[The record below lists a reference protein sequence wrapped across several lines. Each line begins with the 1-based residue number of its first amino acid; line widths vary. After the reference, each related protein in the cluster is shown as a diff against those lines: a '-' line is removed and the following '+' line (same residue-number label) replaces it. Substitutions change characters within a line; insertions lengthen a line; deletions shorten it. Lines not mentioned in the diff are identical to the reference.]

1 MKHPVLFPFVKYEEP
16 PFSHIKI
23 AYASDIL
30 YPSLFS
36 ISPIIFVLI
45 LSLHFI
51 LLPLYFTLISSLGW
65 TEGKIKIK

>member
-51 LLPLYFTLISSLGW
+51 LLPLYFHPYFITWLNIGQN
-65 TEGKIKIK
+65 